1 MVKVLHDFNFAYHLS
16 LKPVSTLTHFLKIVA
31 QCARSLFEVA
41 KYNFKC
47 VINLLS
53 FVNQTFNRLLEQS
66 KTISSNLRKVKCDF
80 IKLFVSSTSVHNK
93 LSETF
98 VFTEKSIGLY
108 LISSSISKLGKKY
121 DSIFLLNMS

>member
-1 MVKVLHDFNFAYHLS
+1 MKVVVLHDFNFAYHLS
-16 LKPVSTLTHFLKIVA
+16 LKPVSTLTHFLEILA

-41 KYNFKC
+41 KYNLKC
-47 VINLLS
+47 VLNLLS

-66 KTISSNLRKVKCDF
+66 KTISSNLKVKCDF